1 MRWSAHHNLVD
12 YCKVWGTGTSLIS
25 LRDETP
31 LHSQVIGVH
40 QNCILRA
47 HKPHHKV
54 TFPLNLFILICLFFT
69 LLWLFLSLS
78 LHQISP
84 WENHF
89 FKISIT
95 WYFLNTKSHVFAKR
109 RLIALQGNGQPRWA
123 ALAQQVHAPCLH
135 LTSKRTLRKMLASS
149 KPSLWNFSVCR
160 KF

>member
-54 TFPLNLFILICLFFT
+54 TFPLNLFFLICLFFT
-69 LLWLFLSLS
+69 PLWLFLSLS

-95 WYFLNTKSHVFAKR
+95 WYFLNTKSHVFAIAIWKR
-109 RLIALQGNGQPRWA
+109 WLIALQGNGQSRWA
-123 ALAQQVHAPCLH
+123 AHCSTGSCTLPAPHFKKNLEEDACKL
-135 LTSKRTLRKMLASS
+135 
-149 KPSLWNFSVCR
+149 
-160 KF
+160 